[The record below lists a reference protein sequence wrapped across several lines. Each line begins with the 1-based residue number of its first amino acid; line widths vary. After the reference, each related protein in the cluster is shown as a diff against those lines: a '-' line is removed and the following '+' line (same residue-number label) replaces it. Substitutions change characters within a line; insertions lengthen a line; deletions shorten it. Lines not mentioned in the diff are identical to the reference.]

1 MTRQVAPQPAP
12 PPTKVE
18 KQLGILVERLNA
30 LCLERATN
38 GAPKLA
44 ITIKEASAAV
54 GMSTAQFRRVFL
66 SGRLRCVPM
75 GERARVIDVD
85 ELRDAYQLYRE
96 QARLSEVAK

>member
-1 MTRQVAPQPAP
+1 MTRHAIPQPP

-18 KQLGILVERLNA
+18 QQLSMLIDRINT

-44 ITIKEASAAV
+44 ITITEAATVV

-66 SGRLRCVPM
+66 NGRLRSVPM

-96 QARLSEVAK
+96 QMRTEETAK

>member
-1 MTRQVAPQPAP
+1 MTRPVTPLPAP
-12 PPTKVE
+12 PSKVE
-18 KQLGILVERLNA
+18 KQLSLLVDRINT
-30 LCLERATN
+30 LCLDRATN

-44 ITIKEASAAV
+44 ITITEAAAAV

-85 ELRDAYQLYRE
+85 ELREAYRLYRE
-96 QARLSEVAK
+96 QMRLSEVRK